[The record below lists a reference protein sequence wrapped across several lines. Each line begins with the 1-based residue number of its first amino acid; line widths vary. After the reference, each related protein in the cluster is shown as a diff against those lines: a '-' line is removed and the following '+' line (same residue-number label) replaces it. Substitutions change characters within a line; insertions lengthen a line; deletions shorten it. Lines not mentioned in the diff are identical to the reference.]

1 MFQPFRIMK
10 LLFSCLFSLVAALPL
25 CAQNAQP
32 TAAFPFDIP
41 LLRTD
46 STSVSTSKLLKK
58 DKPTV
63 LAFWLTTCMPCHA
76 ELASYAQHFAEWQ
89 KEADFRLLAIS
100 IDFPER
106 FAQVKKMEKE
116 KKWPFPV
123 YWDNTRAFKS
133 ILPGGLN
140 GLPQVFLF
148 DKNGTLVWQHK
159 KYAPGDEKELFEKV
173 KSLK

>member
-1 MFQPFRIMK
+1 MK
-10 LLFSCLFSLVAALPL
+10 FPLFIAVCYLMSQNLS
-25 CAQNAQP
+25 AQNNQP
-32 TAAFPFDIP
+32 TANFPFNID
-41 LLRTD
+41 LLKPD
-46 STSVSTSKLLKK
+46 STTVNTHHLLKK

-63 LAFWLTTCMPCHA
+63 LAFWLTTCVPCHA
-76 ELASYAQHFAEWQ
+76 ELASYAQHFADWQ

-106 FAQVKKMEKE
+106 FQQVKKMARE

-123 YWDNTRAFKS
+123 YWDNTRAFKAV
-133 ILPGGLN
+133 LPGGLN

-159 KYAPGDEKELFEKV
+159 KYASGDEAELFAKI
-173 KSLK
+173 KALK